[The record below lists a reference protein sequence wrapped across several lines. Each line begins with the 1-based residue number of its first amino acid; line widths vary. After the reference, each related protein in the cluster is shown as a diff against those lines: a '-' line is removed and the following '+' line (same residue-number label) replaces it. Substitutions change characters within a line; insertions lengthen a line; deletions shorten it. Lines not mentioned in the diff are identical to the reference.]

1 MGIEVQR
8 PCLWCG
14 KLHTTKR
21 ASKKVC
27 SPQCQNR
34 MDYLRRRDWNWLDST
49 EFEKVINNWMADGS
63 HVNPDHPINAVGN
76 AMADVYRL
84 ATEVVKAENIL
95 LTVAAAAGNQPD
107 KSLVEIIEEVRN
119 TAQ

>member
-1 MGIEVQR
+1 MALTIIKQ
-8 PCLWCG
+8 CLWCSAPMA
-14 KLHTTKR
+14 TKR
-21 ASKKVC
+21 ESKKIC
-27 SPQCQNR
+27 STKCQSR
-34 MDYLRRRDWNWLDST
+34 MDYIRRRDWGWLT
-49 EFEKVINNWMADGS
+49 PVEFEKVINNWMADGS

-95 LTVAAAAGNQPD
+95 LAVAAAAGNQPD